1 VTDPCGRE
9 SAADL
14 CKTDTP
20 SAQNRGIAGNH
31 VFAAWR
37 GNADAYLL
45 LPFTPRY
52 ILLTISLHA
61 AVAALDPETLPA
73 LSLPLAVVGGL
84 VVLGICDLIQT
95 RHAILRNYPIAAHIR
110 FILEHVRPELRQYF
124 FEAEKDGT
132 PFPGD
137 KRALVYQRAKQ
148 QLDTRPFGTHYDVY
162 RDHYEWL
169 HHSIQPK
176 EPASEI
182 VRTTIGGAE
191 CTKPYSASVFNISAM
206 SRRAPVRHNPFQPKG
221 GLGGGLAGEL
231 CAARRLRAGKHH
243 ARRRVR
249 RGRGQLLRKPEIASA
264 MLFGGLPRRCWRTTR
279 GGMRSTGAATSST
292 IGGNGS

>member
-1 VTDPCGRE
+1 MLSQLGEGTLMR
-9 SAADL
+9 
-14 CKTDTP
+14 
-20 SAQNRGIAGNH
+20 
-31 VFAAWR
+31 
-37 GNADAYLL
+37 YLL

-52 ILLTISLHA
+52 ILLTISLLGTLALA

-73 LSLPLAVVGGL
+73 LSLPLAVLGGL

-110 FILEHVRPELRQYF
+110 FILEDVRPELRQYF

-176 EPASEI
+176 EPASEL

-191 CTKPYSASVFNISAM
+191 MHEALLGLRVQHLGHEQASSCPA
-206 SRRAPVRHNPFQPKG
+206 QPI
-221 GLGGGLAGEL
+221 
-231 CAARRLRAGKHH
+231 
-243 ARRRVR
+243 
-249 RGRGQLLRKPEIASA
+249 PD
-264 MLFGGLPRRCWRTTR
+264 
-279 GGMRSTGAATSST
+279 
-292 IGGNGS
+292 

>member
-1 VTDPCGRE
+1 MR
-9 SAADL
+9 
-14 CKTDTP
+14 
-20 SAQNRGIAGNH
+20 
-31 VFAAWR
+31 
-37 GNADAYLL
+37 YLL

-52 ILLTISLHA
+52 ILLTISLLGTLALA

-176 EPASEI
+176 EPASELF
-182 VRTTIGGAE
+182 RTTIGGAE

-206 SRRAPVRHNPFQPKG
+206 SRRPPVRHNPFQPK
-221 GLGGGLAGEL
+221 
-231 CAARRLRAGKHH
+231 RRPGRWP
-243 ARRRVR
+243 RRRALR
-249 RGRGQLLRKPEIASA
+249 RKAPQDRETSCSPPSEA
-264 MLFGGLPRRCWRTTR
+264 
-279 GGMRSTGAATSST
+279 RSWSVVEEA
-292 IGGNGS
+292 